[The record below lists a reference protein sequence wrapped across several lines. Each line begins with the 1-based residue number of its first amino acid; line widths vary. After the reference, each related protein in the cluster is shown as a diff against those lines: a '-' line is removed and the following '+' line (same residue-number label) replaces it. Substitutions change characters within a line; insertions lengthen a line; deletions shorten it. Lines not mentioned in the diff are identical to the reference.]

1 MKRFDIAVDTNV
13 LDNPNCECCRNSE
26 LRHTDKNGL
35 CQKVSSVM
43 DGLPLRCVG
52 EWANDKIYYLLQY
65 FQIFA
70 KGMSKKWSKL
80 RYVEICS
87 GPGRCSTRNR
97 KEQDGTALSIV
108 KNELFDLLAEAIFI
122 DYSQEVTET
131 LEARFRAIGKTDH
144 AHAIVGDYN
153 DQSSIVKALQDY
165 SPNSLTLC
173 FIDPTDCSVPF
184 DTVRSIFNATQG
196 KCDFLISFFDGLDF
210 HRNAVN
216 ATLSAAHK
224 RLQNKYSRFLGT
236 PDFFQRKEVVEAA
249 IANKYTDLSYMFRQL
264 YSDKLSALG
273 LTYQGWKSVRNF
285 YNLLYA
291 SSNSRGLDFWKKA
304 TRYDPI
310 GQTEFDLGM

>member
-1 MKRFDIAVDTNV
+1 MKRFDIKVDTNPI
-13 LDNPNCECCRNSE
+13 DNPNCDCCANSDS
-26 LRHTDKNGL
+26 RHTDSDGL
-35 CQKVSSVM
+35 CRKIKSES

-52 EWANDKIYYLLQY
+52 EWANEKIYYLLQY

-70 KGMSKKWSKL
+70 KGMHQKWGKL
-80 RYVEICS
+80 RYIEVCS
-87 GPGRCSTRNR
+87 GPGRCCTRNR

-108 KNELFDLLAEAIFI
+108 KNELFGLLSDAIFI
-122 DYSQEVTET
+122 DYSPKVVEA
-131 LEARFRAIGKTDH
+131 LEKRFNAIGKGLH

-153 DQSSIVKALQDY
+153 DPTSITNALQQC
-165 SPNSLTLC
+165 SPDSLTLC
-173 FIDPTDCSVPF
+173 FIDPTDCSLPF
-184 DTVRSIFNATQG
+184 DTVRSIFTAAQG

-216 ATLSAAHK
+216 ATLKPSFK
-224 RLQNKYSRFLGT
+224 RLQAKYARFIGT

-249 IANKYTDLSYMFRQL
+249 VAGRCTDLSLMFRQL

-273 LTYQGWKSVRNF
+273 LTYQSWKSVRNF

-304 TRYDPI
+304 TKYDPI
-310 GQTEFDLGM
+310 GQPELDLWG